1 MVLLWSGTS
10 RRKKNH
16 KGTSSERCV
25 PAGYVATWSEDVFV
39 TKKVKNTVSWTYIV
53 SDLKGE
59 KIAGR
64 FHEKE
69 LQKTNENEFRI
80 EKVIKR
86 KRLKVKYLVLLT

>member
-1 MVLLWSGTS
+1 M
-10 RRKKNH
+10 
-16 KGTSSERCV
+16 
-25 PAGYVATWSEDVFV
+25 

-59 KIAGR
+59 EIAGR